1 MSGGSNRRGE
11 VMAEPS
17 TATWVAAGAAVAA
30 AILAAVQIG
39 REWWHERIRKRS
51 VRSRIEASAYH
62 LRRQLH
68 SWLGK
73 SVGDE
78 NEDEREEHLEKW
90 IRDCQNRGGLKV
102 HLDLAEERMD
112 HLMALR
118 PDASPQAGRALERAF
133 IYFLEGTR
141 RLNEYVTMGRPNQE
155 DMWEWT
161 RLRIDAQK
169 DLREVID
176 ELERYILRP
185 TLVTEHDLQV
195 RRDIEDPF
203 NQLANAMLSQ
213 AQNEESQAIRPP
225 EEPSQPRQ
233 GD

>member
-1 MSGGSNRRGE
+1 MR
-11 VMAEPS
+11 
-17 TATWVAAGAAVAA
+17 
-30 AILAAVQIG
+30 L
-39 REWWHERIRKRS
+39 
-51 VRSRIEASAYH
+51 
-62 LRRQLH
+62 
-68 SWLGK
+68 
-73 SVGDE
+73 
-78 NEDEREEHLEKW
+78 
-90 IRDCQNRGGLKV
+90 
-102 HLDLAEERMD
+102 
-112 HLMALR
+112 
-118 PDASPQAGRALERAF
+118 PQAGRALERAF

-203 NQLANAMLSQ
+203 NQLAKCD
-213 AQNEESQAIRPP
+213 AIAGAKTRRAKQSDRRKSL
-225 EEPSQPRQ
+225 PSPRQ